1 MATSGT
7 TAFELSEADAVIQA
21 YGRCGVKRPA
31 LTPEHMVDARVN
43 ANLLLAEWEN
53 SQPHLWKVDA
63 EPFDLPLVQGQAT
76 YILPP
81 DTIVA
86 LDVYLTKTVNGI
98 TTDRTLFPVSRSD
111 YATYPNKEQQAPPNV
126 YWFNRQEVPQIS
138 FYATPDANGPYTAK
152 LYRVT
157 QFEDVRLRGAETADV
172 VRRFLPAFV
181 SGLAARL
188 SEIYAPTLFDALEAR
203 HQSRFQAAIIQDQ
216 EDSPLTVAPALA
228 SYFR

>member
-21 YGRCGVKRPA
+21 YGRCQIKRPA
-31 LTPEHMVDARVN
+31 LGPEHMIDARVN

-53 SQPHLWKVDA
+53 IQPHLWKVDA
-63 EPFDLPLVQGQAT
+63 EPFDLPLEKGKAT
-76 YILPP
+76 YILPS

-111 YATYPNKEQQAPPNV
+111 YATYPNKEQEAPPNV
-126 YWFNRQEVPQIS
+126 YWFNRQAVPQIS
-138 FYATPDANGPYTAK
+138 FYCTPDANGPYHAK

-157 QFEDVRLRGAETADV
+157 QFEDVKLRGSETADV
-172 VRRFLPAFV
+172 VRRFMPAFV
-181 SGLAARL
+181 AGLAARL
-188 SEIYAPTLFDALEAR
+188 SETYAPTLYDALEKR
-203 HQSRFQAAIIQDQ
+203 HQDRFQSGIVQDQ